1 MTHNTVYV
9 KKSIMTFM
17 TSWLLGL
24 RCIKRQH
31 FSPNFILSCF
41 ELILQILVI
50 FLRQVY
56 NIFKIYRLQSISP
69 SKYISFSIYNFI
81 SLSFLE
87 WLWLLEV
94 DTKET
99 RFWILQVFFRLHQM
113 ASWVYI
119 SWMTSDHMQHK

>member
-1 MTHNTVYV
+1 
-9 KKSIMTFM
+9 MTFM

-99 RFWILQVFFRLHQM
+99 RFRILQVFLKYYSGCIKWLHGFIFLGWPPTICNTNKKVFIW
-113 ASWVYI
+113 S
-119 SWMTSDHMQHK
+119 S